1 MKSILTNK
9 IKLLGAF
16 ILASGLTFGQ
26 TAADKRVQAGLTG
39 NFGLNMVKMGTS
51 KMQSNGIGTNMSIG
65 INLHTT
71 FKNSKNLGIATGVEF
86 DFGSLK
92 YKPSAPTYY
101 SYNDTEILSKD
112 DAGSAT
118 GIFQVS
124 ERTQKPVFVTL
135 PVMFLFRT
143 DFIGDFRYFGKFGV
157 RNSFLVSQKINDSGT
172 DFSVANPAAAKDN
185 ENMKASGEMFFYN
198 GSVGMSAG
206 AEWNFVGS
214 TCLVAE
220 IGYYYGITPMY
231 LDRNRKE
238 GKKTLF
244 TSDNANPFIGNKTYF
259 SNKANLNQLMLKI
272 SILF

>member
-1 MKSILTNK
+1 MKSIFTNK
-9 IKLLGAF
+9 IKFLGAF

-51 KMQSNGIGTNMSIG
+51 KMQSNGIGSNLSIG

-71 FKNSKNLGIATGVEF
+71 FKNSKNLGIASGVEF
-86 DFGSLK
+86 DFGTLK

-112 DAGSAT
+112 DVGSQA
-118 GIFQVS
+118 GIFQIS
-124 ERTQKPVFVTL
+124 ERTQKPVFVTVPL
-135 PVMFLFRT
+135 MFLFRT
-143 DFIGDFRYFGKFGV
+143 DYIGDFRYFGKFGV

-172 DFSVANPAAAKDN
+172 DFSVANPLGAASDN

-220 IGYYYGITPMY
+220 IGYFYGITPMY
-231 LDRNRKE
+231 LDRKE
-238 GKKTLF
+238 ENKTLF
-244 TSDNANPFIGNKTYF
+244 TSDNVNPVIGNITYF

>member
-1 MKSILTNK
+1 MKSLLSNR
-9 IKLLGAF
+9 IKFLGVIVMF
-16 ILASGLTFGQ
+16 SGFTFGQ
-26 TAADKRVQAGLTG
+26 AAADKRVQAGLTG

-51 KMQSNGIGTNMSIG
+51 KMQSNGVGSNLSIG

-71 FKNSKNLGIATGVEF
+71 FKNSKNLGIASGVEF
-86 DFGSLK
+86 DFGTLK

-112 DAGSAT
+112 DVGSQA
-118 GIFQVS
+118 GIFQIS
-124 ERTQKPVFVTL
+124 ERTQKPVFVTVPL
-135 PVMFLFRT
+135 MFLFRT
-143 DFIGDFRYFGKFGV
+143 DYIGDFRYFGKFGV

-172 DFSVANPAAAKDN
+172 DFSAANPLGAASDN

-220 IGYYYGITPMY
+220 IGYFYGITPMY
-231 LDRNRKE
+231 LDRKE
-238 GKKTLF
+238 ENKTLF
-244 TSDNANPFIGNKTYF
+244 TTDNVNPLIGNRTYF

>member
-1 MKSILTNK
+1 MKSIFTNK
-9 IKLLGAF
+9 IKFLGAF

-26 TAADKRVQAGLTG
+26 TVADKRVQAGLTG

-51 KMQSNGIGTNMSIG
+51 KMQSNGIGSNLSIG

-71 FKNSKNLGIATGVEF
+71 FKNSKNLGIASGVEF
-86 DFGSLK
+86 DFGTLK
-92 YKPSAPTYY
+92 YKPTDATYY
-101 SYNDTEILSKD
+101 EYNDTDILSKK
-112 DAGSAT
+112 DASDAT
-118 GIFQVS
+118 GTFLIN
-124 ERTQKPVFVTL
+124 ERTQKPVFITV

-157 RNSFLVSQKINDSGT
+157 RNSFLVSQKINDSGI
-172 DFSVANPAAAKDN
+172 DFANSNPSITGVVKEN
-185 ENMKASGEMFFYN
+185 VNMKAPGEMFFYN
-198 GSVGMSAG
+198 GSVGMFAG

-220 IGYYYGITPMY
+220 VGYFYGITPLY
-231 LDRNRKE
+231 LNRNE
-238 GKKTLF
+238 DKKSIYN
-244 TSDNANPFIGNKTYF
+244 TSPSLSNPKVYY

>member
-1 MKSILTNK
+1 MKSIITNK
-9 IKLLGAF
+9 IKFLGAF
-16 ILASGLTFGQ
+16 LIASSFTFAQ
-26 TAADKRVQAGLTG
+26 TAADKKVQAGLTS
-39 NFGLNMVKMGTS
+39 NLGLNMLKMGTS
-51 KMQSNGIGTNMSIG
+51 KMQSNGVGTNMSIG
-65 INLHTT
+65 INLHTS

-101 SYNDTEILSKD
+101 GYNDTEILSQSD
-112 DAGSAT
+112 VDSET
-118 GIFQVS
+118 PIFQVA
-124 ERTQKPVFVTL
+124 ERTQKPVFITV

-172 DFSVANPAAAKDN
+172 DFPAANSLGAQKDN

-206 AEWNFVGS
+206 AEWNFTGS

-231 LDRNRKE
+231 LDRKE
-238 GKKTLF
+238 DKKTLF
-244 TSDNANPFIGNKTYF
+244 NSDNANPFTGTRTFF

>member
-1 MKSILTNK
+1 MKSIFTNK
-9 IKLLGAF
+9 IKLFGAF
-16 ILASGLTFGQ
+16 LLASGLVFGQ
-26 TAADKRVQAGLTG
+26 AAADKRVQAGLTG

-51 KMQSNGIGTNMSIG
+51 KMQSNGIGSNLSIG

-71 FKNSKNLGIATGVEF
+71 FKNSKNLGIASGVEF
-86 DFGSLK
+86 DFGTLK

-112 DAGSAT
+112 DVGSQV
-118 GIFQVS
+118 GIFQIS
-124 ERTQKPVFVTL
+124 ERTQKPVFVTVPL
-135 PVMFLFRT
+135 MFLFRT
-143 DFIGDFRYFGKFGV
+143 DYIGDFRYFGKFGV

-172 DFSVANPAAAKDN
+172 DFSVANPLGAASDN

-220 IGYYYGITPMY
+220 IGYFYGITPMY
-231 LDRNRKE
+231 LDRKE
-238 GKKTLF
+238 ENKTLF
-244 TSDNANPFIGNKTYF
+244 TSDNVNPLIGNRTYF